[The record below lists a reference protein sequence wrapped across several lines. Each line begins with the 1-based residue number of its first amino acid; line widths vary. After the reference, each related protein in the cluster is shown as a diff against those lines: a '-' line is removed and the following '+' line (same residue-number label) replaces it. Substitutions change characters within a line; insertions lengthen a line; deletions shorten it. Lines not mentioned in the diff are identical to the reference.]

1 MKSPARQMPGAPP
14 PLPPAEAPWPRGPVL
29 SLRSR
34 SRQLPAEGPGG
45 GPRRNVSG
53 IFYKAYNLL
62 LFHWGHPT
70 IIRLRALF
78 LYAISGHMEKGG
90 RPSSNPPP
98 LVRAVGLEPTR
109 TAPQEPKS
117 CTSTNSAI
125 PAYSISLYFLHGK
138 GMPEAEH
145 PSWSAFIKSVGTC
158 SCRIRLK

>member
-1 MKSPARQMPGAPP
+1 MKSTARQMPGAPP

-34 SRQLPAEGPGG
+34 SRPLPAEGPGG
-45 GPRRNVSG
+45 GQRRNVSG
-53 IFYKAYNLL
+53 FFYKAYNLL

-78 LYAISGHMEKGG
+78 LYAISGHMEKDG

-125 PAYSISLYFLHGK
+125 PAYSISLYFYTGRGCPRRSIPLGPH
-138 GMPEAEH
+138 
-145 PSWSAFIKSVGTC
+145 
-158 SCRIRLK
+158 L